1 MAGKLL
7 TSLFWDKRVLFFFP
21 PALGRHDALSAT
33 HLVRHIKGPPG
44 TVATDKKVPLLTCVE
59 SHDITCLTRGS
70 IYAATQSM
78 TAMPLRLAV

>member
-7 TSLFWDKRVLFFFP
+7 TSLFWDKRVLFFSP
-21 PALGRHDALSAT
+21 QLWANTLSAT

-44 TVATDKKVPLLTCVE
+44 TVTTDKKVPLLTCVE
-59 SHDITCLTRGS
+59 SHDIPCLTRGS